1 MDLSLGFGRLD
12 MKVKYVKDCKKE
24 CIKLLNEITDDWI
37 LKRIYLFALGM
48 TKED

>member
-1 MDLSLGFGRLD
+1 MVLYLEFGRMN
-12 MKVKYVKDCKKE
+12 MKVKYVEDCKKE

-37 LKRIYLFALGM
+37 LWQIYKVIINI

>member
-1 MDLSLGFGRLD
+1 MVLYLDYGRSD

-37 LKRIYLFALGM
+37 LWQIYRLIVNI
-48 TKED
+48 TKEE

>member
-1 MDLSLGFGRLD
+1 MDLSLGFGRLN

-37 LKRIYLFALGM
+37 LWQIYRLIVNI
-48 TKED
+48 TKEE